1 MGAVW
6 GYGSM
11 GAVWGYGCSMGA
23 VWGVSLTLF
32 FVRDLTT
39 CVLPTYC
46 RFQTLLEDQN
56 QGYVDLDRFQE
67 EIYSTLH
74 KSSDEKV

>member
-1 MGAVW
+1 MHRVKCFESVCENVTAH
-6 GYGSM
+6 
-11 GAVWGYGCSMGA
+11 
-23 VWGVSLTLF
+23 LF
-32 FVRDLTT
+32 LLFLW
-39 CVLPTYC
+39 
-46 RFQTLLEDQN
+46 QTLLEDQN